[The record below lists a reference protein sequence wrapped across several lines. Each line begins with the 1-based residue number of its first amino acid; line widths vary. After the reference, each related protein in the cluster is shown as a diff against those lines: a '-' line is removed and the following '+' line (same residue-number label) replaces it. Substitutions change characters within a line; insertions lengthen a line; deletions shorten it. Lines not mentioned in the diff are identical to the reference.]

1 MKLCSNLRFGSESTS
16 QDLISPPVKKIKLEI
31 GDAGIWETKKESEE
45 ALISGVVGNDGVTT
59 NYDEDDDDICPVDY
73 KSR

>member
-1 MKLCSNLRFGSESTS
+1 MRLGSETTS
-16 QDLISPPVKKIKLEI
+16 RDLIFPPVKKIKLEI

-45 ALISGVVGNDGVTT
+45 SLVSGVVGSVGSKDGL
-59 NYDEDDDDICPVDY
+59 NYDYDEEDDDVCPVDY